1 MSRWRALPGGAVRLC
16 VMPKDLFFFLKN
28 ESFFDLSQGNDPAP
42 FGFFRLCP
50 KDILLPSQLIPLVT
64 RFFLLSVSVTGGQMA
79 AQCRAEGP
87 VQSCVLHID
96 KYVYERQKTQKTA

>member
-28 ESFFDLSQGNDPAP
+28 ESFFDLSQGNDPAH

-50 KDILLPSQLIPLVT
+50 KDILLPSQLFLLVT
-64 RFFLLSVSVTGGQMA
+64 RFFLLSGQVTSGQVTARSGA
-79 AQCRAEGP
+79 ALQ
-87 VQSCVLHID
+87 
-96 KYVYERQKTQKTA
+96 